1 MRYAGHVLSE
11 SCMFDAELVQN
22 VIKKM
27 KRGKAGGHD
36 GIMIEHLQFSH
47 YLLPCTLAKLFNV
60 MVINEHVTP
69 CFGESFTV
77 PVQYCKT
84 VTVDDFRGIAI
95 GLSPVISKVFEHCIL
110 ERFSD
115 YFVTSDNL
123 EICS

>member
-1 MRYAGHVLSE
+1 
-11 SCMFDAELVQN
+11 
-22 VIKKM
+22 
-27 KRGKAGGHD
+27 
-36 GIMIEHLQFSH
+36 
-47 YLLPCTLAKLFNV
+47 
-60 MVINEHVTP
+60 MVINEHVPP

-77 PVQYCKT
+77 PVQKNKTNAYCKT